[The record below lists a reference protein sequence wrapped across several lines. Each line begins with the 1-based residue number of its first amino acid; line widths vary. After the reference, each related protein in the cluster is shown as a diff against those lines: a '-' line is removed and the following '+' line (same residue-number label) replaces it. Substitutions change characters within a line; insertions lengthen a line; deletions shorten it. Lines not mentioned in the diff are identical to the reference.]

1 MNKNGSA
8 RYHAKKAFEAERAHV
23 RAAVVYGLKQAG
35 FVVRQ
40 QVYACNHTV
49 DIEVMLQGGKSFLV
63 QVGWQKDPEEQYIFN
78 KDFLALMAD
87 KYRST
92 PLYFAVGVGKKS
104 PVLRLDEPLLEK
116 FISPAPGGFF
126 ELEKLEPR
134 SSSKEPESLIV

>member
-1 MNKNGSA
+1 MSKNGSA
-8 RYHAKKAFEAERAHV
+8 RYHAKKAFEAERTHV

-63 QVGWQKDPEEQYIFN
+63 QAGWQKDPDEPYIFD

-87 KYRST
+87 KYPGT
-92 PLYFAVGVGKKS
+92 PLHFAVGVGKDS
-104 PVLRLDEPLLEK
+104 PLLRFDEPLLEK
-116 FISPAPGGFF
+116 FINPDPGGFF
-126 ELEKLEPR
+126 ELEKLEPL
-134 SSSKEPESLIV
+134 SSSK